1 MAAMLLLV
9 FLVQS
14 IGQSGVVDAAPFNFI
29 SPYLSIDSPNAYRIY
44 QTTSV
49 TIEVHVRPA
58 PNTNLV
64 DLSYI
69 LDGAPNVKLS
79 ITRYENTH
87 TCTGKGTMYNLTDGY
102 HKVIVLSTDSYGNVL
117 SGSSTFYVN
126 TTFRYP
132 TFLLS
137 PQNIT
142 YYSNEIPLTY
152 SLDEQ
157 LGAEYRLDD
166 SGDKV
171 LRDGNTTLTGL
182 SEGQHIITVT
192 AFSVDEGIYSIQI
205 ANFTVDT
212 TNPSPVLTPTPT
224 VPEYPIT
231 VYLIVVLVVVSVLLV
246 IGRKRQSSKLYNI
259 TET

>member
-1 MAAMLLLV
+1 MRRAVYVAAMLLLV

-14 IGQSGVVDAAPFNFI
+14 IAQSGVVDANPYNFI
-29 SPYLSIDSPNAYRIY
+29 TPYLSIDSPNAYRIY

-49 TIEVHVRPA
+49 PIEVHVLPA

-79 ITRYENTH
+79 ITNYQNTH

-102 HKVIVLSTDSYGNVL
+102 HKVIVLSTDSKGNVL
-117 SGSSTFYVN
+117 SDSNTFLVN

-152 SLDEQ
+152 SVDKQ
-157 LGAEYRLDD
+157 LGVEYSLDN
-166 SGDKV
+166 SGYKQ

-192 AFSVDEGIYSIQI
+192 AFSIDDGIYSIQT

-212 TNPSPVLTPTPT
+212 TNPSPT
-224 VPEYPIT
+224 VPEFPIT
-231 VYLIVVLVVVSVLLV
+231 ALI
-246 IGRKRQSSKLYNI
+246 GCSSSCCKSIAGNR
-259 TET
+259 

>member
-1 MAAMLLLV
+1 MRRAVYVAAMLLLV

-14 IGQSGVVDAAPFNFI
+14 IGQSGVVDAAPFNFM

-49 TIEVHVRPA
+49 PIEVHVRPA

-117 SGSSTFYVN
+117 SGSNTFLVN

-132 TFLLS
+132 SFLLS

-152 SLDEQ
+152 SLDKQ
-157 LGAEYRLDD
+157 LGAEYRLDN

-192 AFSVDEGIYSIQI
+192 VFSVDEGIYSIQI

-212 TNPSPVLTPTPT
+212 TNASPVPTPTPT
-224 VPEYPIT
+224 VPEYPIAA
-231 VYLIVVLVVVSVLLV
+231 VLCLLVALPLVVTLLL
-246 IGRKRQSSKLYNI
+246 RKKGKL
-259 TET
+259 E

>member
-1 MAAMLLLV
+1 VFMRRAVYVAAMLLLV
-9 FLVQS
+9 FLVIS
-14 IGQSGVVDAAPFNFI
+14 IAQSGVVDANPNFI

-49 TIEVHVRPA
+49 PIEVHVLPA

-79 ITRYENTH
+79 IIRYENTH

-102 HKVIVLSTDSYGNVL
+102 HKVIVLSTDSKGNVL
-117 SGSSTFYVN
+117 SDSNTFLVN

-152 SLDEQ
+152 SLDKQ
-157 LGAEYRLDD
+157 LGAEYSLDN
-166 SGDKV
+166 SGYKQ

-192 AFSVDEGIYSIQI
+192 EFSVDDGIYSIQA

-212 TNPSPVLTPTPT
+212 TNPSPVPTPSPT
-224 VPEYPIT
+224 VPEFPFIIIVT
-231 VYLIVVLVVVSVLLV
+231 TIIVVMTLAISFFK
-246 IGRKRQSSKLYNI
+246 RKAH
-259 TET
+259 